1 MFDTSEYN
9 IPCERKEG
17 AYVSS
22 SSSSAL
28 DATSEHD
35 TGAKIGQN
43 RNHASRKNVVE
54 ILPANIAISDVQEQL
69 LPAPDGGTLA
79 WTQVAMAHLVVI
91 NTWGVINSF
100 GVFQTYYVSALN
112 RASADISWIGSMQ
125 VFFLFSVG
133 VLTGRLTD
141 AGYFR
146 PTFALGSLLAVL
158 GSFLASISTTYI
170 QLFFA
175 QGVCIGVGMGCLFC
189 PIVAVVSTYFRSRRN
204 LAMGIAISGS
214 ASGGIFFPLMV
225 RELLPRL
232 GFSWT
237 MRCLGFV
244 QLASLLIANAFT
256 RTRVPPSR
264 AGPLIEWNAFKDP
277 VFTFFALGSFF
288 NFWGVYFAFYY
299 IGSYSRNIIGL
310 DYPQSINLLMIIHG
324 VGAIGRIVPGLVAD
338 RWCGPLNVIIPAT
351 AVCTV
356 MLYTWST
363 IHSMG
368 GLYAFVII
376 YGIPNTFKCT
386 SQRDTD
392 EMISGI
398 FGATVQGIF
407 PAALASLTTD
417 LTKAGSRMGLVF
429 SIVSF
434 ATLTGPPLGGLLM
447 ARNGGQY
454 HYACAFVGT
463 SLLLGLAFSLACRF
477 AKGGFVWK
485 VKI

>member
-1 MFDTSEYN
+1 MLNTLKYIKPDEDEARAS
-9 IPCERKEG
+9 
-17 AYVSS
+17 VSPL
-22 SSSSAL
+22 SSSARR
-28 DATSEHD
+28 ATSEHD
-35 TGAKIGQN
+35 MG
-43 RNHASRKNVVE
+43 RKEGRRHCHVSSDKPIESSPVQAAATE
-54 ILPANIAISDVQEQL
+54 IHNEL

-100 GVFQTYYVSALN
+100 GAFQTYYVSALK
-112 RASADISWIGSMQ
+112 RASSDISWIGSMQ

-158 GSFLASISTTYI
+158 GSFLASISTTYT

-189 PIVAVVSTYFRSRRN
+189 PVVAVLSTYFQSRRN

-214 ASGGIFFPLMV
+214 ATGGIVFPFML

-256 RTRVPPSR
+256 RTRVPPRR

-288 NFWGVYFAFYY
+288 V
-299 IGSYSRNIIGL
+299 RL
-310 DYPQSINLLMIIHG
+310 
-324 VGAIGRIVPGLVAD
+324 
-338 RWCGPLNVIIPAT
+338 PL
-351 AVCTV
+351 
-356 MLYTWST
+356 
-363 IHSMG
+363 
-368 GLYAFVII
+368 
-376 YGIPNTFKCT
+376 K
-386 SQRDTD
+386 
-392 EMISGI
+392 
-398 FGATVQGIF
+398 
-407 PAALASLTTD
+407 
-417 LTKAGSRMGLVF
+417 
-429 SIVSF
+429 
-434 ATLTGPPLGGLLM
+434 
-447 ARNGGQY
+447 
-454 HYACAFVGT
+454 YAC
-463 SLLLGLAFSLACRF
+463 
-477 AKGGFVWK
+477 
-485 VKI
+485 